1 MKKILMITV
10 LFCCFFPLIAQ
21 ESSPK
26 KAKIFQAWIELNNNS
41 AIAKGVLY
49 EVSDSSIFLTDKPDT
64 SGIREYNFRNIDLLI
79 VRRT

>member
-1 MKKILMITV
+1 MITV
-10 LFCCFFPLIAQ
+10 LFCCFSSLIAQ

-49 EVSDSSIFLTDKPDT
+49 EADRDGMATFSVPSKMQS
-64 SGIREYNFRNIDLLI
+64 
-79 VRRT
+79 